1 MKKYLFAVGLFWMA
15 CHFAAAQ
22 DMSNDPVG
30 GILQN
35 VETNI
40 RLFSDNQEL
49 LLANVKNTLNDD
61 NPAFS
66 KVLELRDNGMA
77 KLFVFDEKH
86 IMCKEVSYENRIF
99 SSKILNQHYVGL
111 RKAEIGK
118 IYLSPMFLYKNKA
131 YYLLGAKNEA
141 AALMLLFIVP
151 EAANKHYAIFHD
163 DGTILINKMG
173 LNKAKIAELTKI
185 ITEGNSEKFEKIS
198 KNAFTVFR
206 PTKKYY
212 IINEEN

>member
-1 MKKYLFAVGLFWMA
+1 MA
-15 CHFAAAQ
+15 CHFATAQ

-30 GILQN
+30 VILQN

-49 LLANVKNTLNDD
+49 LLDNVNNTLNDD
-61 NPAFS
+61 NPAFN

-131 YYLLGAKNEA
+131 YYLLGAKNDA
-141 AALMLLFIVP
+141 VSVMLLFFVP
-151 EAANKHYAIFHD
+151 EAADKHYAIFHD
-163 DGTILINKMG
+163 DGSILINKMG
-173 LNKAKIAELTKI
+173 LTKARISELTKI
-185 ITEGNSEKFEKIS
+185 ISEANSEKFKQIEN
-198 KNAFTVFR
+198 NAFTVFR
-206 PTKKYY
+206 PGKKYY
-212 IINEEN
+212 IIYADE

>member
-1 MKKYLFAVGLFWMA
+1 MA
-15 CHFAAAQ
+15 CQFAAAL
-22 DMSNDPVG
+22 DSTDDPVG
-30 GILQN
+30 VIRHN
-35 VETNI
+35 TETNI
-40 RLFSDNQEL
+40 RLLSDSQEIL
-49 LLANVKNTLNDD
+49 LGNVKNTLNDD

-111 RKAEIGK
+111 LKAEQGK

-131 YYLLGAKNEA
+131 YYLLGAKNETVSI
-141 AALMLLFIVP
+141 MLLFIVP
-151 EAANKHYAIFHD
+151 EIADKHYAIFHD

-173 LNKAKIAELTKI
+173 LTKAKIAEWTKI
-185 ITEGNSEKFEKIS
+185 ITEANSDKFTLLGKS
-198 KNAFTVFR
+198 SFTVFR
-206 PTKKYY
+206 PNKKYY
-212 IINEEN
+212 IINEE